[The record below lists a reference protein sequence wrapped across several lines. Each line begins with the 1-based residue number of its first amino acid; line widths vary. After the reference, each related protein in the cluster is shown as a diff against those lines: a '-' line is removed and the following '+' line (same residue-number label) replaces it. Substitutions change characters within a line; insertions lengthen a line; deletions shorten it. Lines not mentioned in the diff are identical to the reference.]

1 MSLAFGLD
9 EASGVV
15 VGDAVSSR
23 LFWRFI
29 IGEGD
34 LEDSFLFPSTE
45 LFSLNVA
52 AKFDDRLLVVVFAD
66 ADVDDGGGEFDKI
79 DVEDVDEFLG
89 MIEWKAEP
97 LFPVA
102 AGAAAE
108 EIGLELGGFGDEA
121 GDPVDPT
128 LGGGGGNE

>member
-52 AKFDDRLLVVVFAD
+52 AKLDDRLLVVVFAD

-89 MIEWKAEP
+89 MIE
-97 LFPVA
+97 
-102 AGAAAE
+102 
-108 EIGLELGGFGDEA
+108 
-121 GDPVDPT
+121 
-128 LGGGGGNE
+128 

>member
-23 LFWRFI
+23 LFWRLI
-29 IGEGD
+29 VGEGD
-34 LEDSFLFPSTE
+34 LEASFLFPSTE

-52 AKFDDRLLVVVFAD
+52 ARFDDRLLVVVFVD
-66 ADVDDGGGEFDKI
+66 AEVVDDGGGEFDKI

-89 MIEWKAEP
+89 MIE
-97 LFPVA
+97 
-102 AGAAAE
+102 
-108 EIGLELGGFGDEA
+108 
-121 GDPVDPT
+121 
-128 LGGGGGNE
+128 